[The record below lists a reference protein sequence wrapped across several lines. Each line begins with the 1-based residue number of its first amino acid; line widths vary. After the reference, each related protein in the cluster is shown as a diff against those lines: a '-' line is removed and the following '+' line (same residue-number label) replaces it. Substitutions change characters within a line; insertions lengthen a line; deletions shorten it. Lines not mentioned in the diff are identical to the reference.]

1 MLPKPTADP
10 TAAIITPKV
19 EEKVVLFDVDMIESV
34 IRYQF
39 KYNYLFQFTLSGFC
53 LTKSPHW
60 AFLLLVVRL
69 GLSCPRSSPRGSV

>member
-34 IRYQF
+34 IRY
-39 KYNYLFQFTLSGFC
+39 
-53 LTKSPHW
+53 
-60 AFLLLVVRL
+60 
-69 GLSCPRSSPRGSV
+69 